1 MTLLEEFKM
10 ETTNTPKDPSTF
22 DLPTLVQ
29 WYIDLRQYKSD
40 LKRSIEPSLAQAD
53 EQMELIEK
61 EFNKRLTESDTKSMK
76 TANGT
81 ISRTQKTKYLLT
93 DSFTFRQWLIK
104 NPEVGAQLVQGIS
117 QGEVRAFLE
126 DGGELPEG
134 VSADHFFD
142 ISVRRA

>member
-1 MTLLEEFKM
+1 M

-61 EFNKRLTESDTKSMK
+61 EFNKRLTESGTKSMK

-81 ISRTQKTKYLLT
+81 ISRTQKIT
-93 DSFTFRQWLIK
+93 
-104 NPEVGAQLVQGIS
+104 G
-117 QGEVRAFLE
+117 
-126 DGGELPEG
+126 
-134 VSADHFFD
+134 
-142 ISVRRA
+142 RRIC